1 MNKFVCVLLCT
12 LLTVGCKDDK
22 TNSDNQGPG
31 PDPGP
36 DPTPPAEEVIAEVD
50 PLSWTSVDGLDRT
63 IEPGVNYETPETRGE
78 KRWAFSISCGWM
90 PLVRHRIADLH
101 GRRSEAVRNRCG
113 KSLRHPEAAQC
124 ESDRSGTG
132 ARKHFSITG
141 ENPTMGVLRIR
152 RRMGHPQTR
161 PDAQRC
167 RRRRGA
173 VRRNQRIHLPRRSQK
188 GRRRLYGDA
197 QRRLSNA
204 PIRVRCALRR
214 I

>member
-22 TNSDNQGPG
+22 TNSDNQGHRAR
-31 PDPGP
+31 PDRSHASRRRSDRRSGSP
-36 DPTPPAEEVIAEVD
+36 VVD
-50 PLSWTSVDGLDRT
+50 VGRRPRQNHRT
-63 IEPGVNYETPETRGE
+63 RRELRNARNPRRKNSGHFLLPVAG
-78 KRWAFSISCGWM
+78 M

-132 ARKHFSITG
+132 ARKHFPSLGRTLH
-141 ENPTMGVLRIR
+141 GVLRIR